1 MVMRAI
7 KNVSQLFSFSILFP
21 VQSFFVHLEI
31 VEAFMFHP
39 QYERSSNEQC
49 VHFEGGMVLT
59 AASVQIPNA
68 GVGSRQ
74 GFVIGSLHVCF

>member
-1 MVMRAI
+1 MY
-7 KNVSQLFSFSILFP
+7 NPILYTWE
-21 VQSFFVHLEI
+21 S

-68 GVGSRQ
+68 GV
-74 GFVIGSLHVCF
+74 

>member
-7 KNVSQLFSFSILFP
+7 QNVSQLFSFSILFP
-21 VQSFFVHLEI
+21 FLCTWES

-39 QYERSSNEQC
+39 QYERSSNEQR